1 MYLPLISQPR
11 RSLRQRAEGSTGGAS
26 SGAKGITGGSGES
39 EGGAGGLSSGHSVGK
54 KLIQWRFSGT
64 STDGEA
70 SKVPLSSSSSM
81 SLGKSSATAYGYG
94 GGDSIVIPDG
104 QPFAGR
110 SAGGGTRGQ
119 IFGNRT
125 YGSGYPGIT
134 GYGVSGRGFPFWFWP
149 VVWSDTAAESQPYL
163 NGSEY
168 GNASNTSRFGGPLM
182 EATFISNSSS
192 PNTTF
197 HVLSDNSTV
206 TSLIQSIDAN
216 CSHYLSSSSS
226 SSPIPF
232 DVSSANAPQPQ
243 QAVQYYRASS
253 VVLTLDGYNNSATFS
268 SNANLTDSPLPSNMD
283 MNLSVCLNQ
292 TIARAVPLVNGALP
306 SSFVAP
312 PLASVAVLAV
322 VISFL
327 LSSF

>member
-1 MYLPLISQPR
+1 
-11 RSLRQRAEGSTGGAS
+11 
-26 SGAKGITGGSGES
+26 
-39 EGGAGGLSSGHSVGK
+39 
-54 KLIQWRFSGT
+54 
-64 STDGEA
+64 
-70 SKVPLSSSSSM
+70 
-81 SLGKSSATAYGYG
+81 GKSSATAYGG
-94 GGDSIVIPDG
+94 GGGESIVIPDG

-149 VVWSDTAAESQPYL
+149 VVWSDTAAERQPYL

-226 SSPIPF
+226 SSPTPF
-232 DVSSANAPQPQ
+232 DVNSANAPQPE
-243 QAVQYYRASS
+243 QAIQYYRASS

-268 SNANLTDSPLPSNMD
+268 SNANMIDSPLPSNMD

-292 TIARAVPLVNGALP
+292 TIAQAVPLVDGALA
-306 SSFVAP
+306 SS
-312 PLASVAVLAV
+312 
-322 VISFL
+322 
-327 LSSF
+327 

>member
-1 MYLPLISQPR
+1 MQ
-11 RSLRQRAEGSTGGAS
+11 
-26 SGAKGITGGSGES
+26 
-39 EGGAGGLSSGHSVGK
+39 
-54 KLIQWRFSGT
+54 
-64 STDGEA
+64 
-70 SKVPLSSSSSM
+70 
-81 SLGKSSATAYGYG
+81 
-94 GGDSIVIPDG
+94 
-104 QPFAGR
+104 
-110 SAGGGTRGQ
+110 
-119 IFGNRT
+119 
-125 YGSGYPGIT
+125 
-134 GYGVSGRGFPFWFWP
+134 
-149 VVWSDTAAESQPYL
+149 
-163 NGSEY
+163 Y

-226 SSPIPF
+226 SSPVPF

-243 QAVQYYRASS
+243 QAIQYYRASS

-268 SNANLTDSPLPSNMD
+268 SNANVTDSPLPSNMD

-306 SSFVAP
+306 SLFVAP
-312 PLASVAVLAV
+312 PLAVLAV

-327 LSSF
+327 LLPF

>member
-1 MYLPLISQPR
+1 M
-11 RSLRQRAEGSTGGAS
+11 GDSTGAS
-26 SGAKGITGGSGES
+26 GSSSAKGITKSSGES
-39 EGGAGGLSSGHSVGK
+39 TSSK
-54 KLIQWRFSGT
+54 GT
-64 STDGEA
+64 STDGEP
-70 SKVPLSSSSSM
+70 SEVPLLSSSSI
-81 SLGKSSATAYGYG
+81 SLGKSSAIAYGYG
-94 GGDSIVIPDG
+94 GGDSIVIPEG
-104 QPFAGR
+104 QLFAGR
-110 SAGGGTRGQ
+110 SAGGGTRDQ
-119 IFGNRT
+119 IFGSRT

-134 GYGVSGRGFPFWFWP
+134 GHGVSGRGFPFWFWP
-149 VVWSDTAAESQPYL
+149 VVWSDAAAESQPYL

-168 GNASNTSRFGGPLM
+168 GIANDTSRFGGPLM

-232 DVSSANAPQPQ
+232 NVSSANAPQPQ
-243 QAVQYYRASS
+243 QAIQYYRASS

-268 SNANLTDSPLPSNMD
+268 SNTNVTDSPLPSNMD
-283 MNLSVCLNQ
+283 TNLSVCLNQ
-292 TIARAVPLVNGALP
+292 TIALAVPLINGAFP

-312 PLASVAVLAV
+312 PVASVAIAGV

-327 LSSF
+327 LSPF

>member
-11 RSLRQRAEGSTGGAS
+11 RNLRRRAGVSTGDASGGAEGT
-26 SGAKGITGGSGES
+26 TGGSGEG
-39 EGGAGGLSSGHSVGK
+39 EGGES
-54 KLIQWRFSGT
+54 T
-64 STDGEA
+64 STDGEP
-70 SKVPLSSSSSM
+70 SEVPLSSSSSI
-81 SLGKSSATAYGYG
+81 SLGESSATAYGYG
-94 GGDSIVIPDG
+94 GGKSIVIPDG

-110 SAGGGTRGQ
+110 SAGGGTRDQ

-149 VVWSDTAAESQPYL
+149 VIWSDTAAESQPYL

-226 SSPIPF
+226 SSPVPF

-243 QAVQYYRASS
+243 QAIQYYRASS

-268 SNANLTDSPLPSNMD
+268 SNANVTDSPLPSNMD

-306 SSFVAP
+306 SLFVAP
-312 PLASVAVLAV
+312 PLAVPAV
-322 VISFL
+322 
-327 LSSF
+327 